1 MDVALPEAALSTG
14 QVMTPAG
21 LIGLLSSLPTQ
32 DVPIAELSPSHSPR
46 MRRENAAHIR
56 VLAETESELEPIL
69 VHRRTMHVIDGVHR
83 LRAAARRGRTTMK
96 ARMFE
101 GSEEDAF
108 ILSVRLN
115 VGHGLPLTLAER
127 RSAAIRIM
135 TSHPYWSDRAV
146 AEWAGISS
154 KTVGKLRRHASG
166 EIPQLDARIGRDGR
180 LRPVSSA
187 EGRRTIAN
195 RLSEDSGMSLREL
208 AATAGVSVSTA
219 RDVRERLKRGESPV
233 PEGRGGDVPPP
244 GDAGA
249 HEAPAL
255 QDAAPAEAEATESA
269 ESLPEDTE
277 AVLRKLTRDP
287 AFRGTESGRQLL
299 RMLIATEVE
308 LERWR
313 TIINNIP
320 PHSAPLVRAIA
331 AKRVTEWKRLAELSK
346 SLSRPLSPRRNARP
360 ARR

>member
-1 MDVALPEAALSTG
+1 
-14 QVMTPAG
+14 MTPAG

-69 VHRRTMHVIDGVHR
+69 VHRRTMRVIDGVHR

-233 PEGRGGDVPPP
+233 PEGRGGCVPPP
-244 GDAGA
+244 GGTGA
-249 HEAPAL
+249 HEAPAPGCE
-255 QDAAPAEAEATESA
+255 APAPATAEATGFAESAESTESAESA

-346 SLSRPLSPRRNARP
+346 SLSRPLSPRRNTRP

>member
-1 MDVALPEAALSTG
+1 
-14 QVMTPAG
+14 MTPAG

-32 DVPIAELSPSHSPR
+32 DVPITELSPSHSPR

-69 VHRRTMHVIDGVHR
+69 VHRRTMRVIDGVHR

-219 RDVRERLKRGESPV
+219 RDVRERLKRGENPV
-233 PEGRGGDVPPP
+233 PEGRGGCVPPP
-244 GDAGA
+244 GDTGA
-249 HEAPAL
+249 DEAPAPEREAPAL
-255 QDAAPAEAEATESA
+255 QDGAPAPATAEATGFAESTESA

-346 SLSRPLSPRRNARP
+346 SLSRPLSPRRNTRP